1 MVQIV
6 IWEERI
12 TLYATAAINGAQ
24 EKSPNCQQLYPKQA
38 KNVEWVWTMRKM
50 DQPHIKKKK
59 VKQGH
64 SWKTRSVLRNLGY
77 NTENS
82 CGGDINIVSKG
93 TITRE
98 Q

>member
-1 MVQIV
+1 MWSGCEQ
-6 IWEERI
+6 WEKWI
-12 TLYATAAINGAQ
+12 SLI
-24 EKSPNCQQLYPKQA
+24 L
-38 KNVEWVWTMRKM
+38 
-50 DQPHIKKKK
+50 KKKK

-64 SWKTRSVLRNLGY
+64 SWKTRSILRNLGY

-82 CGGDINIVSKG
+82 CGENINIVSKG